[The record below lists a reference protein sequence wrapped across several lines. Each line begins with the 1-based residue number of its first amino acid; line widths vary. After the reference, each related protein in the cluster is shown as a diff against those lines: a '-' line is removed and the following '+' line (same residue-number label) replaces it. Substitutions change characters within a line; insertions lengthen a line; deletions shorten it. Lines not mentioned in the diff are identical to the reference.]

1 MSGGDIPEGTYGSE
15 KTTVFFSY
23 SRLDQKRAVPII
35 RAIEAAGYAVW
46 WDGMLEAGS
55 KYLERTEEALVGARA
70 VVVLWSKTSVSSNW
84 VRDEAMSGREVS
96 RLVPLS
102 LDGVEPPLGYRQF
115 QVTDFSN
122 WRGRTDGPEMIAVLR
137 GLAKLHDRPMP
148 TFVAAPAANGSF
160 SRRTLLLG
168 GAVMVAAGGLGVSAI
183 RRFGGAS
190 RLAGNGV
197 VVFPFTN
204 LSGDA
209 ALDYVSAGVSVELRS
224 ALMRNATLR
233 VVAQRSSEA
242 LQAGAVDAVSI
253 ARELGVSFIIDGSL
267 HRGGDQMR
275 ISTELIDGKTGFSQW
290 SKTFV
295 APENNL
301 LLVQSEIVNGLTRS
315 MSDAFQPDG
324 DADIGMPTNPAAYDA
339 YLRGLDKWRSA
350 ADPDDGRAAL
360 ALFDEAVGLDENFAI
375 AHAFRGLILSWLSSA
390 SADKSISTVLLREAL
405 AAGRRAIELGPDL
418 ADGHSTLGWVE
429 FFSAVNVEGAAAPFE
444 QSRELGRGNAS
455 VLARYATYACL
466 VGKGAAAES
475 AVQRALDLDPLNPHM
490 HSTAAIVHYYSGAY
504 ADALESARATLR
516 LDNDFGIVRFWAGM
530 AEIQLGRGVD
540 ALSTCNGEPNLD
552 AQYTCAA
559 IAHLR
564 EGQVELAMGRMEALE
579 AEYGEA
585 ASYQRAQILAQKGD
599 LDLAM
604 AALKRAEELKDAGLI
619 AAYADP
625 MLSPLKARED
635 FSTLLKRLGFD
646 SIK

>member
-1 MSGGDIPEGTYGSE
+1 MLGGGASTETRGPE

-23 SRLDQKRAVPII
+23 SRLDQKQALPII

-55 KYLERTEEALVGARA
+55 KYLERTEEALVRASA

-102 LDGVEPPLGYRQF
+102 LDGVDPPLGYRQF

-122 WRGRTDGPEMIAVLR
+122 WRGRSDGPEMIAVLR
-137 GLAKLHDRPMP
+137 GLAKLHDQPMM
-148 TFVAAPAANGSF
+148 APAADRSP

-168 GAVMVAAGGLGVSAI
+168 GAAMIVAGGLGVSAI
-183 RRFGGAS
+183 RGFGGAS

-204 LSGDA
+204 LSGDT

-242 LQAGAVDAVSI
+242 LQAGADDAVSI
-253 ARELGVSFIIDGSL
+253 ARALGVSFIIDGTL
-267 HRGGDQMR
+267 RRGGDQMR

-295 APENNL
+295 VPEDNL
-301 LLVQSEIVNGLTRS
+301 LLVQADIVNGLTRS
-315 MSDAFQPDG
+315 MSDAFARDG
-324 DADIGMPTNPAAYDA
+324 DADIGMPTNPVAYDA

-350 ADPDDGRAAL
+350 AEPDDGRAAL
-360 ALFDEAVGLDENFAI
+360 VLFDEAVALDDNFAV

-390 SADKSISTVLLREAL
+390 SVDKGMSAQLLREAL
-405 AAGRRAIELGPDL
+405 AAGQRAIELGPDL

-429 FFSAVNVEGAAAPFE
+429 FFSAVNVKGAAAPFE
-444 QSRELGRGNAS
+444 RSRELGRGNAS

-466 VGKGAAAES
+466 VGKISAAES
-475 AVQRALDLDPLNPHM
+475 VVQRALDLDPLNPHM

-504 ADALESARATLR
+504 EDALESARATLR

-540 ALSTCNGEPNLD
+540 ALMTCNGEPNLD

-564 EGQVELAMGRMEALE
+564 EGQIELAMESMQALE

-585 ASYQRAQILAQKGD
+585 ASYQRAQIFAQKGD

-604 AALKRAEELKDAGLI
+604 VALKRAEELKDAGII

-625 MLSPLKARED
+625 MLSPLLGRED